1 MSAAMHDPRRILIVS
16 SSRADWCHLRWPLH
30 ELREDA
36 GLEPIL
42 VATGALLVPEYGRAV
57 GVIEA
62 DGFAVDERVDCVLAS
77 DTDAAAGRTIGLAT
91 IGFADVIERR
101 RPDAVLVM
109 ADRFEMLAP
118 AAAALAARVPIV
130 HVEGG
135 EASTGVIDHAV
146 RNALTMMA
154 SVHLVTTDLAARR
167 LAAMGEEP
175 WRIHRVGAGSLD
187 HLRRTPLPPLTEVG
201 RRHDVDLESPYIVVA
216 YHPVTLDEEPA
227 AGIDAVLDGI
237 AAAAGSGPAPGVR
250 TMFCHPNADAGG
262 RTIVARMRAFAAGRP
277 GDAVLVNLDPADYW
291 SLLRGATAMCGN
303 SSSGIMESASV
314 DLPAINIG
322 PRQDGRERPAN
333 VVDVPAEAG
342 AIAEALRASMGAD
355 ARRRAAAAENPYG
368 DGRAAERIREVLREL
383 PARNRLLQK
392 PPVPVPGAV
401 ASAG

>member
-1 MSAAMHDPRRILIVS
+1 MSAAMHEHRRILIVS

-30 ELREDA
+30 ELRAEPA
-36 GLEPIL
+36 IEPIL

-62 DGFAVDERVDCVLAS
+62 DGFTVDERVDCVLAS
-77 DTDAAAGRTIGLAT
+77 DTEAAAGRTIGLAT

-154 SVHLVTTDLAARR
+154 SVHLVTTELAARR
-167 LAAMGEEP
+167 LAAMGEES

-187 HLRRTPLPPLTEVG
+187 HLRRTTLPPAAEVG
-201 RRHDVDLESPYIVVA
+201 ARHGVDLDAPYIVVA
-216 YHPVTLDEEPA
+216 YHPVTLDEQPA

-237 AAAAGSGPAPGVR
+237 AAAGPGVR
-250 TMFCHPNADAGG
+250 AIFCHPNADAGG
-262 RTIVARMRAFAAGRP
+262 RAIVARMRDFAAGRP
-277 GDAVLVNLDPADYW
+277 GDAVLVNLDPPDYW
-291 SLLRGATAMCGN
+291 SLLRGASAMCGN

-314 DLPAINIG
+314 DLPAVNIG

-333 VVDVPAEAG
+333 VIDVPAEAG
-342 AIAEALRASMGAD
+342 AIAGALRRAMGED
-355 ARRRAAAAENPYG
+355 SRRAAAAAENPYG
-368 DGRAAERIREVLREL
+368 DGRAGERMREVLRTL
-383 PARNRLLQK
+383 SARDRLLHK
-392 PPVPVPGAV
+392 PPVAVPGV
-401 ASAG
+401 AGAGG